1 METPPVQRKL
11 AAIVIADVV
20 GYTRLMEHH
29 ESGTHARLK
38 AIRERIVDPLIA
50 RRGGRIVKTAG
61 DGMVLEFPSATS
73 ALACAI
79 DVQRAMA
86 LYNAEFPLDQRIELR
101 VGVNLGDIIVDGT
114 DIAGDGVN
122 VAARLQTLAPPGGI
136 CISASVREHVRE
148 DLNVAYRDLG
158 ELAVKNLDR
167 PLRVFVVE
175 LEEPPAARG
184 NRDAREGRGDEKRAT
199 HPYVQRS
206 AVSAIILAVAAAA
219 TWIAWPRN
227 DGSAALS
234 FAIALLPLSAAS
246 GSAQDASLSDAL
258 TKDLRIA
265 IGRSIHYAPLVGAG
279 RTQGYSGKATDP
291 RTVARELGARYIV
304 DGEVRRAD
312 AQIAVSLQL
321 VDGETAA
328 QLWSTRVSLPEA
340 EAVGDTSPLVRRL
353 TGRLRAAIRQAEI
366 GRALAGRAN
375 ADTPADLVARGEAA
389 WGSDASTALTARRF
403 YDAALR
409 IDPNYVPALLGRVAT
424 LSEGLDELSKSD
436 RERALVEVDSL
447 AQRAVEID
455 RDNAEAWNAR
465 AFALADQDRYESALE
480 ASARAIQLDPSS
492 KPSLLRRAWIMD
504 VSGQAQSTPDLLAQA
519 RAIDPEPSYFE
530 RTIACE
536 AFLLIGRFPEAAE
549 ACAKAAALG
558 NEAEDQAWLTAAYAQ
573 LDDRINVE
581 VAKKELLRRQ
591 PDFTIRKFRS
601 TAPSRH
607 PMWLKQ
613 AEENLYAGLRK
624 AGVPES

>member
-20 GYTRLMEHH
+20 GYTRLMEQG
-29 ESGTHARLK
+29 ESHTHARLK

-50 RRGGRIVKTAG
+50 RHGGRIVKTAG
-61 DGMVLEFPSATS
+61 DGMVLEFPSATA
-73 ALACAI
+73 ALTCAI
-79 DVQRAMA
+79 EVQRALA
-86 LYNAEFPLDQRIELR
+86 LYNGDFPPDERIEFR
-101 VGVNLGDIIVDGT
+101 IGVNLGDIIVDGA

-122 VAARLQTLAPPGGI
+122 VAARLQALAPPGSI
-136 CISASVREHVRE
+136 CVSAWVREHVRE
-148 DLNVAYRDLG
+148 DLGVSYRDLG
-158 ELAVKNLDR
+158 EQVVKNLDR
-167 PLRVFVVE
+167 PLRVFVVD
-175 LEEPPAARG
+175 LKAPAVSPDKGSARPTL
-184 NRDAREGRGDEKRAT
+184 GDRKRA
-199 HPYVQRS
+199 PYRYVYWS
-206 AVSAIILAVAAAA
+206 WLAATVLAVAAAV
-219 TWIAWPRN
+219 TWVALPKGS
-227 DGSAALS
+227 DSAALRL
-234 FAIALLPLSAAS
+234 AIALLPLSAPGGTAE
-246 GSAQDASLSDAL
+246 DASLSDAL

-265 IGRSIHYAPLVGAG
+265 IGRSIRYAPLVAAS
-279 RTQGYSGKATDP
+279 RAQGYSGKATDP

-304 DGEVRRAD
+304 EGEARRDGGR
-312 AQIAVSLQL
+312 IAVALQL
-321 VDGETAA
+321 VDAETSA

-340 EAVGDTSPLVRRL
+340 ESLGDTSPLITRL
-353 TGRLRAAIRQAEI
+353 TGRLSNALSRAEI

-375 ADTPADLVARGEAA
+375 ADDPADLVARGEAA
-389 WGSDASTALTARRF
+389 WGSDAAAPLAARKF

-409 IDPNYVPALLGRVAT
+409 IDPNYVPALLGRGRT
-424 LSEGLDELSKSD
+424 LNEELYGLSKSD
-436 RERALVEVDSL
+436 RDRILAQVDSL

-465 AFALADQDRYESALE
+465 AFALAGQGRYESALE
-480 ASARAIQLDPSS
+480 ANARAIQLDPSS
-492 KPSLLRRAWIMD
+492 KHSLLRRGWIMD
-504 VSGQAQSTPDLLAQA
+504 VSGQAQNTPALLAQA

-530 RTIACE
+530 RTLACE
-536 AFLLIGRFPEAAE
+536 AFLLLARFPEAAE

-591 PDFTIRKFRS
+591 PTFTISRFRS
-601 TAPSRH
+601 QGPSGH

-624 AGVPES
+624 AGVPEN